1 MAKAKDVKRLPSGKI
16 EYRGETFPGF
26 NKPKRNTSGSKHKQV
41 VLAKKGEEIKVVRF
55 GHKDYGHN
63 YSSEARKNYLQRSA
77 GIRDK
82 SGNLTKDDKF
92 SANYWARKKLW
103 GGPGASKK
111 SPNPGG
117 PRK

>member
-1 MAKAKDVKRLPSGKI
+1 MATTKNVKRLPSGKL
-16 EYRGETFPGF
+16 EYRGETYPGF
-26 NKPKRNTSGSKHKQV
+26 NKPKRNTGSSKHKQV
-41 VLAKKGEEIKVVRF
+41 VLAKKGDQVKVVRF

-63 YSSEARKNYLQRSA
+63 YSSEARENYLDRSA
-77 GIRDK
+77 GIRDG

-103 GGPGASKK
+103 SGPGGAK
-111 SPNPGG
+111 SSPKPGG